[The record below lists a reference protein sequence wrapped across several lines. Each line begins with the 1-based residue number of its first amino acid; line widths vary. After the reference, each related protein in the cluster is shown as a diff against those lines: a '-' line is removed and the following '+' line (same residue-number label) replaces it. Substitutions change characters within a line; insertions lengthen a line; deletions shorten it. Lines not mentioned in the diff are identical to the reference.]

1 MQLTHLPSRPL
12 RPGPAT
18 PWKGRGMSGLAVL
31 LLTTG
36 CDAGEDNARPLRRRP
51 RWSLPS
57 ARPDTPSAVATSG
70 EPAEGDAEPTPSFSQ
85 DGATKVLF
93 YGNLKVSATPEADG
107 VRTTVTVRND
117 TEDSANYYIEI
128 SVGNGVDWVASNT
141 YRLTDV
147 PAHGSD
153 SQTSTIGGVHL
164 GPIPQHPKIYVDGME
179 QY

>member
-1 MQLTHLPSRPL
+1 MQLMHLPSRPL

-36 CDAGEDNARPLRRRP
+36 CGAGEDNAHRPETP
-51 RWSLPS
+51 TAVVSSS
-57 ARPDTPSAVATSG
+57 ARPDTPTAVATSG
-70 EPAEGDAEPTPSFSQ
+70 EPAGDAEPTPSFSQ
-85 DGATKVLF
+85 DGATRVLF
-93 YGNLKVSATPEADG
+93 YGNLTVSATPEADG

-128 SVGNGVDWVASNT
+128 SVGNGVDWVGTNT

-164 GPIPQHPKIYVDGME
+164 GPIPQHPKIYVDRME